1 MKYITAGVLGI
12 SAVKNRTKSPP
23 PQPPPTHRNFLKYH
37 NFQVSKHSEEDFFLV
52 VCFTPVRWQIAD
64 VLMNGMVPSCVL
76 SASYRTADT
85 FYKPNSFTFFIFN

>member
-12 SAVKNRTKSPP
+12 SAVKNRTKSPHP
-23 PQPPPTHRNFLKYH
+23 IHHLNHEIFLKYH
-37 NFQVSKHSEEDFFLV
+37 NFQVSKHSGEDFFL

-64 VLMNGMVPSCVL
+64 VQMNEMVRSCVL

-85 FYKPNSFTFFIFN
+85 FYKPNSSTFFIFN

>member
-23 PQPPPTHRNFLKYH
+23 PKPPPKPRNFSKYH
-37 NFQVSKHSEEDFFLV
+37 NFQVSKHSGEDFFL

-64 VLMNGMVPSCVL
+64 VQMNEMVRSCVL

-85 FYKPNSFTFFIFN
+85 FYKPNSSTFFIFN